1 MFSRF
6 PDKGLLGLCVNL
18 VRRQPGQLVGGRR
31 TPRLDT
37 QIMGKLSNES
47 TIFIRS
53 KHGRVRR
60 RRWIKWQI
68 KMIVLK
74 LFTQTN
80 DKVK

>member
-37 QIMGKLSNES
+37 QIMGQLSNES
-47 TIFIRS
+47 TILI
-53 KHGRVRR
+53 RVRLDG
-60 RRWIKWQI
+60 QI
-68 KMIVLK
+68 MGK
-74 LFTQTN
+74 LS
-80 DKVK
+80 DE